1 MSNVTTLEMV
11 VPHIM
16 VVEEEKMQSLDE
28 QEIMKALIDITA
40 GYEDETKPTYGFIPL
55 NPTAKDPED
64 AILAGWFSNTYEVSY
79 KLIIGKEKSKDLH
92 RVVTEL
98 ANMLVGMSK
107 ELTLNMDNENIESFE
122 EGKYRIKYGSGENR
136 RIYQI
141 EYKLKDSNVDNVVE
155 SLEALLDKAGEVLDD
170 EELNVPVNRTLH

>member
-16 VVEEEKMQSLDE
+16 VVEEEKMQNLDE

-40 GYEDETKPTYGFIPL
+40 GYEDETKPTYGLIPL
-55 NPTAKDPED
+55 NSSAKNPED

-79 KLIIGKEKSKDLH
+79 KLVIGKEKNKDLH
-92 RVVTEL
+92 KVVTEL
-98 ANMLVGMSK
+98 ANMLVGISK
-107 ELTLNMDNENIESFE
+107 ELTLDMDRENIDSFE
-122 EGKYRIKYGSGENR
+122 EGKYRIKYGSGGNR

-141 EYKLKDSNVDNVVE
+141 EYKLKDSNVDNVIE
-155 SLEALLDKAGEVLDD
+155 SLEGLLDKAGEMLDD
-170 EELNVPVNRTLH
+170 EEFNIPVNRTLH